1 MIRVPLT
8 LFDYLFESGIGLSD
22 ARIRRL
28 LVAIEVGGPPFVR
41 HVREMM
47 GDARINALGTV
58 SVMSALLE
66 YEDFGLLR
74 VVGIAGGDV
83 EVDLVAEIGDS
94 ALR

>member
-8 LFDYLFESGIGLSD
+8 LFDSLFESGIGLGN

-41 HVREMM
+41 HVRETM

-66 YEDFGLLR
+66 YENFGMLR

-83 EVDLVAEIGDS
+83 EVDLVAEIGD
-94 ALR
+94 